1 MMRQR
6 TIKTLVS
13 TTGVGMHSGQ
23 RVELTLRPAAANT
36 GIVFRRTDLDPPVDI
51 PALAERV
58 TDTRMASTLSAA
70 DSGPGALV
78 KVATV
83 EHLMS
88 ALAGLGID
96 NCEIWT
102 NRPEMP
108 GCDGSSE
115 PFVAAL
121 DEVGIVIQD
130 APRRRRVVR
139 RPVRLGNDQCWV
151 EAWPT
156 TGDRAFLRYQ
166 LDYGDGPIGK
176 QTFEISLA
184 PDSFRRELAPC
195 RTFMLKDE
203 AAWLRAQGLGLRP
216 TCRDL
221 LVFDADGPIDNRLR
235 FEDECVRHKLLDMV
249 GDLALAGCELV
260 GRFIAYRSGHRLNA
274 ELVKT
279 LLDQSENGEGLR
291 RCA

>member
-1 MMRQR
+1 MDTTRKQR
-6 TIKTLVS
+6 TIAATAVVKGFGYWSGEDVRVEFRPAKAG
-13 TTGVGMHSGQ
+13 TGVVFVRSDLEGCP
-23 RVELTLRPAAANT
+23 RVEAKVANRFD
-36 GIVFRRTDLDPPVDI
+36 IPRRTSLRSGV
-51 PALAERV
+51 ARV
-58 TDTRMASTLSAA
+58 EMIEHIMA
-70 DSGPGALV
+70 
-78 KVATV
+78 
-83 EHLMS
+83 

-102 NRPEMP
+102 SRPEMP

-121 DEVGIVIQD
+121 DDVGIVIQD

-176 QTFEISLA
+176 QAFELSLA
-184 PDSFRRELAPC
+184 PDVFRRELAPC

-203 AAWLRAQGLGLRP
+203 AAWLRAQGLGLRT